1 MEALLSQQNLD
12 NANYSVLLDKQ
23 VGSDSL
29 LISFG
34 GIANALPIPVFE
46 FMRSLDQYEVNKVFI
61 RDFRQC
67 WYTNGI
73 EGISNTPFETIKY
86 LHSLIDNFGKK
97 RVVFMGNSAG
107 GYAAMLYGQ
116 ILNVSEVHAFSPQT
130 FIDSWHRL
138 LYWDR
143 RWPKEISNLNK
154 DYQDF
159 FDLKQ
164 VFKKYGGGSTVHHM
178 YWDKRHRLDN
188 FHAKRMKGKFITY
201 HSYKTGGHAVIK
213 QLRNNGELESILKS
227 ALRNG

>member
-12 NANYSVLLDKQ
+12 SATYSVLLDEH
-23 VGSDSL
+23 VGSDLL

-46 FMRSLDQYEVNKVFI
+46 FMRSLDQYGVNKVFI

-73 EGISNTPFETIKY
+73 EGISNSPSETIKY
-86 LHSLIDNFGKK
+86 LRSLIDKFGKK
-97 RVVFMGNSAG
+97 KVVFMGNSAG
-107 GYAAMLYGQ
+107 GYAAMLYGR

-130 FIDSWHRL
+130 FIDSWHRI

-143 RWPKEISNLNK
+143 RWPKEISNLNE

-164 VFKKYGGGSTVHHM
+164 VFKKYDDCSTVHHV

-188 FHAKRMKGKFITY
+188 FHAKRMKGKFIEY
-201 HSYKTGGHAVIK
+201 HSYNTGGHAVIK
-213 QLRNNGELESILKS
+213 QLRNSGELESILKCT
-227 ALRNG
+227 LRNG